1 MNKNV
6 SVGIPMEKICGCLT
20 RILSVCAV
28 FVLLAGTAHAQNA
41 RVTLDRKKA
50 PVREILNDIER
61 QTDYL
66 FVYNREQLDFDVTVT
81 ARDEAVQTVLQRIFA
96 GTPIRFSLEG
106 KHIVLRKSG
115 SAAQSGVTPPPA
127 KQTVA
132 GRVTDPA
139 GSPVVGAT
147 VLVKGTT
154 TGTTTDV
161 DGCFSLTIPAGTP
174 LEVSF
179 VGYAKQEVPTA
190 GRTALDIRLAEDAAT
205 LDEVVV
211 VGYGTMKRRNLVG
224 AVDQVDSRVIGDRSN
239 GNLAR
244 SLQGE
249 LPGLNISFTDSKPS
263 RGASL
268 NVRGETSIGAG
279 GSTLVLIDGV
289 EGNMSAINPQDVES
303 VSVLKDASSTAVYG
317 ARGAFGVVLITTK
330 SPKKGAPEINYNGS
344 VTFNRRTVIP
354 TSLRTV

>member
-115 SAAQSGVTPPPA
+115 SAAQSGVTPPPPN
-127 KQTVA
+127 
-132 GRVTDPA
+132 RP
-139 GSPVVGAT
+139 
-147 VLVKGTT
+147 
-154 TGTTTDV
+154 
-161 DGCFSLTIPAGTP
+161 
-174 LEVSF
+174 
-179 VGYAKQEVPTA
+179 
-190 GRTALDIRLAEDAAT
+190 
-205 LDEVVV
+205 
-211 VGYGTMKRRNLVG
+211 
-224 AVDQVDSRVIGDRSN
+224 SRVG
-239 GNLAR
+239 
-244 SLQGE
+244 
-249 LPGLNISFTDSKPS
+249 
-263 RGASL
+263 
-268 NVRGETSIGAG
+268 
-279 GSTLVLIDGV
+279 
-289 EGNMSAINPQDVES
+289 
-303 VSVLKDASSTAVYG
+303 
-317 ARGAFGVVLITTK
+317 
-330 SPKKGAPEINYNGS
+330 
-344 VTFNRRTVIP
+344 
-354 TSLRTV
+354 